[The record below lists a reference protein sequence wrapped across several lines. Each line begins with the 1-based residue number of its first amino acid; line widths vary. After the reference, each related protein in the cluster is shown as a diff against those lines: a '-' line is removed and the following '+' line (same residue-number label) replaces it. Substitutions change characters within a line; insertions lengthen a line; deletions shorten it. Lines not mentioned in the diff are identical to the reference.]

1 MSSSQVTE
9 HITWQSVQCYLGQV
23 LVACSDTGVC
33 ALMAGE
39 SLPPLMERLRSRFPR
54 AQLCQAENACPSWLG
69 KVKAQLTDGRSAEPL
84 ALDLRGTEFQ
94 QQVWQALQSIP
105 SGEVISYAELA
116 RRAGRPK
123 AVRAA
128 ASACGANP
136 VAVLVPCH
144 RVLRSNGDLGGYNG
158 GVAIKKALLA
168 HEQTLSAR

>member
-9 HITWQSVQCYLGQV
+9 HITWQSAQCYLGQV
-23 LVACSDTGVC
+23 LVAYSDTGVC
-33 ALMAGE
+33 ALLTGQT
-39 SLPPLMERLRSRFPR
+39 LPPLMEKLRSRFPS
-54 AQLCQAENACPSWLG
+54 AQLCQADSACPSWLG
-69 KVKAQLTDGRSAEPL
+69 NVKAQLTDGRNAEPL

-94 QQVWQALQSIP
+94 QQVWQALRSIP

>member
-1 MSSSQVTE
+1 M
-9 HITWQSVQCYLGQV
+9 
-23 LVACSDTGVC
+23 
-33 ALMAGE
+33 
-39 SLPPLMERLRSRFPR
+39 
-54 AQLCQAENACPSWLG
+54 
-69 KVKAQLTDGRSAEPL
+69 TDGRSAEPL

-144 RVLRSNGDLGGYNG
+144 RVLCSNGDLGGYNG

-168 HEQTLSAR
+168 HEQALSDR

>member
-1 MSSSQVTE
+1 MSSSQITE
-9 HITWQSVQCYLGQV
+9 RITWQSAPCYLGQV
-23 LVACSDTGVC
+23 LVACSDKGVC
-33 ALMAGE
+33 ALLTGQT
-39 SLPPLMERLRSRFPR
+39 LPPLMERVRRQFPR
-54 AQLCQAENACPSWLG
+54 AQLCQAESTCPGWLS
-69 KVKAQLTDGRSAEPL
+69 KVLAQLVDGRNVEPVV
-84 ALDLRGTEFQ
+84 LDLRGTEFQ

-105 SGEVISYAELA
+105 LGDVISYAELA

-144 RVLRSNGDLGGYNG
+144 RVLCSNGDLGGYNG

-168 HEQTLSAR
+168 HEQALSEF

>member
-1 MSSSQVTE
+1 MSSLQVTE
-9 HITWQSVQCYLGQV
+9 HVIWQSVQCYLGQV
-23 LVACSDTGVC
+23 LVACSDAGVC
-33 ALMAGE
+33 ALMAGQ
-39 SLPPLMERLRSRFPR
+39 SLPPLMERLHRRFPR
-54 AQLCQAENACPSWLG
+54 AQLCQAESVCPSWLG
-69 KVKAQLTDGRSAEPL
+69 KVNAQLTDGRGAEPL
-84 ALDLRGTEFQ
+84 ALDLRGTKFQ

-168 HEQTLSAR
+168 HEQALSDR

>member
-1 MSSSQVTE
+1 
-9 HITWQSVQCYLGQV
+9 
-23 LVACSDTGVC
+23 
-33 ALMAGE
+33 
-39 SLPPLMERLRSRFPR
+39 MERLRGRFPGAR
-54 AQLCQAENACPSWLG
+54 LNQADSACPSWLG
-69 KVKAQLTDGRSAEPL
+69 KVKAQLTDGRSAEPM

-94 QQVWQALQSIP
+94 QQVWQALQTIP

-144 RVLRSNGDLGGYNG
+144 RVLCSNGELGGYNG

-168 HEQTLSAR
+168 HEQALSDR